1 MTQTGPSFRSSQ
13 CAETVRRPGGMGS
26 IRPPTGFSLRGSL
39 MYLRKPVYSIVEH
52 IAPGFCQ
59 SPPGWRGDILYML
72 RLTPHRRLGTGR
84 ETRATR
90 HKAHRRAPHP
100 PYTLLISL
108 SVCYN
113 SEQFPNNRADT
124 PNPSHC
130 IYNWGEG
137 NRATGGP
144 SPSLDSL

>member
-1 MTQTGPSFRSSQ
+1 MAVNVIIPTGEQMLKWRAERQCSTSKWSADFNMTQTGPSFQSSQ

-90 HKAHRRAPHP
+90 QKAHRRAPHP

-108 SVCYN
+108 SVCYK
-113 SEQFPNNRADT
+113 SEQP
-124 PNPSHC
+124 
-130 IYNWGEG
+130 
-137 NRATGGP
+137 
-144 SPSLDSL
+144 